1 MIKIDVL
8 FKPSNSSIVISKRLE
23 DKDKK
28 KKVSFQEIDLLHSTL
43 VHPQLMDASMI
54 SSAYLLF
61 LPVWIRLYN
70 TPVNYYTK
78 ETIEEIAKCVGKVL
92 EIVLDLDKSQVQDY
106 VRVRVLFPVANP
118 FRNAKEVQL
127 PTGEMVTIS
136 FDNERIRKR
145 CFRCQ
150 RLTHD
155 KIDVLLS
162 LHILQL
168 LFPKGWRIKT
178 RRRRSV

>member
-70 TPVNYYTK
+70 TLVNYYTK

-106 VRVRVLFPVANP
+106 
-118 FRNAKEVQL
+118 
-127 PTGEMVTIS
+127 
-136 FDNERIRKR
+136 
-145 CFRCQ
+145 C
-150 RLTHD
+150 
-155 KIDVLLS
+155 
-162 LHILQL
+162 
-168 LFPKGWRIKT
+168 
-178 RRRRSV
+178 